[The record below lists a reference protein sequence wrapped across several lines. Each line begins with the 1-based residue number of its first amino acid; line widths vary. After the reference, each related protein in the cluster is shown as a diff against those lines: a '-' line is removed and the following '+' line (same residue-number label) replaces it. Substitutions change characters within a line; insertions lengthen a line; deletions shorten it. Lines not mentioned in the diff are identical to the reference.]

1 LKKIKLKKNG
11 TQIAGRLAIHTIL
24 PMRVIKILFL
34 LIFFLT
40 GTACSFVGGYGARQ
54 ASPKKPFYHVIS
66 KGENLLAISTRYGTT
81 PEQILLLNGL
91 KNARVLKVGYRLHVG
106 YGSSSSSTIASAI
119 PVSIRQGGR
128 PQSILG
134 QTFVEYQGG
143 RLLWPLAQPARLV
156 SKFGPRGGSFH
167 DGIDIAAPT
176 GTTIL
181 ASNSGIVAYSG
192 SELGG
197 YGNLILIKG
206 EDNLITVYAHNK
218 RNLVKKGD
226 TVSRGQKIA
235 EVGATGRTQGPHL
248 HFEVRSQ
255 DSKGRAVAVDPLPLL
270 KPDKGEK
277 PGFRVNESLKPLL
290 AWLDR

>member
-1 LKKIKLKKNG
+1 
-11 TQIAGRLAIHTIL
+11 
-24 PMRVIKILFL
+24 MRAIKILL
-34 LIFFLT
+34 LTSLFMT
-40 GTACSFVGGYGARQ
+40 GAACSVVGGYGAREG
-54 ASPKKPFYHVIS
+54 SPRKPVYHVIS
-66 KGENLLAISTRYGTT
+66 KGENLLSISARYGTT
-81 PEQILLLNGL
+81 PDQILLLNGL
-91 KNARVLKVGYRLHVG
+91 KNARVLKAGYRLHVG
-106 YGSSSSSTIASAI
+106 YGSSSRSTTASAM
-119 PVSIRQGGR
+119 PASIRQGGSS
-128 PQSILG
+128 QSSSG
-134 QTFVEYQGG
+134 QTFVEFQGG

-156 SKFGPRGGSFH
+156 SKFGPRGNSFH

-176 GTTIL
+176 GTSIV

-192 SELGG
+192 SELRG

-206 EDNLITVYAHNK
+206 KDDLITVYAHNS

-226 TVSRGQKIA
+226 RVSRGQKIA
-235 EVGATGRTQGPHL
+235 EVGATGRAQGPHL

-290 AWLDR
+290 AWLER